1 MFCIQYNLMQQT
13 QIAQRKGSIK
23 GAMAK
28 TNAKNYRPCKRG
40 HLRAY
45 PSAPP
50 FHFYWLENALVLF
63 YSAKS
68 CICCTLCQVCSL
80 CFLIESPNMWHTG
93 NENIPGTNEV
103 PIEVFA
109 LVFVLPTSRALKEA
123 KRVLTGC
130 LLLYI
135 NSTISTLQFL

>member
-40 HLRAY
+40 HLRVY

-50 FHFYWLENALVLF
+50 FNFYWLENALVLF
-63 YSAKS
+63 YIIQQNHVSAAHCVK
-68 CICCTLCQVCSL
+68 CVVCAS
-80 CFLIESPNMWHTG
+80 
-93 NENIPGTNEV
+93 
-103 PIEVFA
+103 
-109 LVFVLPTSRALKEA
+109 
-123 KRVLTGC
+123 
-130 LLLYI
+130 
-135 NSTISTLQFL
+135 